1 MAAHPPSCSIERI
14 QTRWTLTPAGQPLK
28 RGLRGFGVA
37 NAVAGG
43 IAVEQADD
51 HSLGHCC
58 GDGRGGDDPAQ
69 GMADRS
75 KGRVS
80 ETAGRFRGPEREEGL
95 ISSAARCCAQARCC
109 RSDDIDNWKACGN
122 SQTEPPG
129 GRATAT
135 SDRRQGDRGGDGD
148 GDAIHCQLSAW
159 FRSATSRC

>member
-1 MAAHPPSCSIERI
+1 MAAHPPSCSIEDPNSIDADTCRSAVE
-14 QTRWTLTPAGQPLK
+14 TGVTGA
-28 RGLRGFGVA
+28 FGVA

-43 IAVEQADD
+43 IAVQQADD
-51 HSLGHCC
+51 HSLGHRC
-58 GDGRGGDDPAQ
+58 GDGRGGGDPAQ

-80 ETAGRFRGPEREEGL
+80 GPEREGGM

-109 RSDDIDNWKACGN
+109 RSDDIDNWKACGD

-135 SDRRQGDRGGDGD
+135 SDRRQGDRGGDRH